1 MLDMFRKLIE
11 RHLKEG
17 TQEDQEQKA
26 IALAQELD
34 LTRLYFFPSL
44 DTVISAAHVLNHCYS
59 GHNSLFRLK
68 KDGSY
73 CLVARKSSHTPDTAQ
88 YHLVITKSDHTPEEF
103 NKISNILSEYGTS
116 EKYASA
122 SEAYLEEHEEL
133 MIRDEAL
140 QKLALL

>member
-73 CLVARKSSHTPDTAQ
+73 CLVARKSSHTP
-88 YHLVITKSDHTPEEF
+88 EEF

>member
-1 MLDMFRKLIE
+1 MRKLYIFLRLE
-11 RHLKEG
+11 SLLEASRILKGIYHGEN
-17 TQEDQEQKA
+17 
-26 IALAQELD
+26 
-34 LTRLYFFPSL
+34 RLYK
-44 DTVISAAHVLNHCYS
+44 N
-59 GHNSLFRLK
+59 
-68 KDGSY
+68 
-73 CLVARKSSHTPDTAQ
+73 PDTTQ